1 MTRKTDTA
9 IMRLQLLARILA
21 DPDFKLED
29 YERLLLG
36 EMMRELAA
44 ELEHAEADAVAG
56 GAR

>member
-1 MTRKTDTA
+1 MPRQTDTV
-9 IMRLQLLARILA
+9 IMRLQLLARVLA
-21 DPDFKLED
+21 DPDFKLKE

-44 ELEHAEADAVAG
+44 ELEHAEAGAVAG